1 MGCHAVTTPVR
12 LAVRNLT
19 VSYGQ
24 HEVVHGIDFDVE
36 RGSIVSLLGA
46 NGSGKS
52 TTVKAL
58 TGVNPLHAKSQVTF
72 NDNPIRAKDLT
83 PVAARKIGIRV
94 VHQESPLIA
103 NMTVAEMTALHTGFP
118 LVGATFVQRR
128 ALARKTE
135 GILRE
140 FDVAVHPNTLCADLT
155 AGERALVSL
164 VISMAGISPERA
176 LLVLDETTAPLSTR
190 EAARLLDRVRGVAD
204 RGLSVLMVTHRLP
217 EVREYSDRTI
227 VLRDGHLVS
236 NIGADEFSEADV
248 IHAMVGGAGHS
259 ASSHDHD
266 HDRSRGRG
274 RPALVVENLAGNVSR
289 ELSLAVGTGEIL
301 GVTGRSGE
309 GASELLRLIGGVES
323 THVGT
328 TKIDGNDAPITGARD
343 AIRAGIF
350 YLSLDRLNE
359 GGIALMTV
367 HDNVVLPRVERYGAN
382 RRRAASDVD
391 RMIRELDIRPADPT
405 VPYASLSGGNQ
416 QKVLLARWLLL
427 EPRILLLDDPAVGVD
442 PNTREIIFDTLRELA
457 ARGTTVIIR
466 SSEPEHLV
474 RLCDRVIVVNG
485 GRIVE
490 ELTDLNLEDISRATY
505 A

>member
-58 TGVNPLHAKSQVTF
+58 TGVNPLHSKSQITF
-72 NDNPIRAKDLT
+72 NDSPIRAKDLT

-118 LVGATFVQRR
+118 LVGATFVQKRT
-128 ALARKTE
+128 LARKTE
-135 GILRE
+135 DILRE

-227 VLRDGHLVS
+227 VLRDGRVVS
-236 NIGADEFSEADV
+236 NIGADEFSEDAV
-248 IHAMVGGAGHS
+248 IHAMVGGAAHI
-259 ASSHDHD
+259 ASSHN
-266 HDRSRGRG
+266 HDRSRGLTD
-274 RPALVVENLAGNVSR
+274 RPALVLEKLSGNVSR
-289 ELSLAVGTGEIL
+289 ELSLTVGAGEIL

-309 GASELLRLIGGVES
+309 GASELLRLIGGIES
-323 THVGT
+323 TQAGT
-328 TKIDGNDAPITGARD
+328 TKIDGNCAPISGARE
-343 AIRAGIF
+343 AIKAGIF

-359 GGIALMTV
+359 GGIALMPV

-427 EPRILLLDDPAVGVD
+427 EPQILLLDDPAVGVD